1 VFNSWGEDWC
11 HQGFQ
16 KLKQRDVLRMILGI
30 YWMKLP
36 PVRTHWRTS
45 EIVFKREVIPI
56 QSASDSSPKTRL
68 DEVEMKYDAS
78 TFPYYKAQKRAFGEK
93 TVFEMTLREL
103 YAEQHVYIFG
113 RDPNAQWIHYQTV
126 TTERNLVEATHRY
139 EFTQKGTELVL
150 VLFSATE
157 ITDYQQRFEKMK
169 AAQGTPQQSI
179 EMAFGDLLADK
190 QGVEYLP
197 YRVGVSYPRA
207 RTAIVGFS
215 LEAE

>member
-1 VFNSWGEDWC
+1 
-11 HQGFQ
+11 
-16 KLKQRDVLRMILGI
+16 
-30 YWMKLP
+30 
-36 PVRTHWRTS
+36 
-45 EIVFKREVIPI
+45 
-56 QSASDSSPKTRL
+56 L

-78 TFPYYKAQKRAFGEK
+78 SFPYYKTRKTAFDEK

-113 RDPNAQWIHYQTV
+113 RDPNAQWIHYQAV
-126 TTERNLVEATHRY
+126 TTERNLVEATNRY
-139 EFTQKGTELVL
+139 EFTQKGTELVF

-157 ITDYQQRFEKMK
+157 ISDYQQRFEKMK
-169 AAQGTPQQSI
+169 AAKGSPQQTI
-179 EMAFGDLLADK
+179 EIAFGDLLADK

-197 YRVGVSYPRA
+197 YRVGVSYPRT